1 MRVWEIFV
9 EIFPENSFYIFFGFI
24 IIYILFYIFY
34 LKNFSRTKNFFIF
47 ITWLYISFLL
57 SISFLPLW
65 IIPEKFSDFNITEKI
80 IEYKI
85 YSSFYVPLLHI
96 LVFIP
101 LGFLFSYFNKNIGK
115 NLIIGLSF
123 IILIEIFQFIFTKT
137 SFYYSYWIIKDFKI
151 LDILANSSGFFI
163 WIIIWLF
170 LFKFFRKYKI
180 SIKIKKN

>member
-1 MRVWEIFV
+1 MRVWEISV
-9 EIFPENSFYIFFGFI
+9 EILPENSFYVFLSFI

-101 LGFLFSYFNKNIGK
+101 LGFLFSYFNYWVFIYNFNRNFSIYFYKNIF
-115 NLIIGLSF
+115 L
-123 IILIEIFQFIFTKT
+123 
-137 SFYYSYWIIKDFKI
+137 
-151 LDILANSSGFFI
+151 
-163 WIIIWLF
+163 LF
-170 LFKFFRKYKI
+170 LLNQKRF
-180 SIKIKKN
+180 

>member
-1 MRVWEIFV
+1 MRVWEISIK
-9 EIFPENSFYIFFGFI
+9 IFPENSFYVFLGFI

-34 LKNFSRTKNFFIF
+34 LKNFFIF

-115 NLIIGLSF
+115 
-123 IILIEIFQFIFTKT
+123 T
-137 SFYYSYWIIKDFKI
+137 
-151 LDILANSSGFFI
+151 
-163 WIIIWLF
+163 
-170 LFKFFRKYKI
+170 
-180 SIKIKKN
+180 